1 MKINVPKAIDINIKN
16 SESVNRLSFAAK
28 NGGVMAAV
36 MIPSHKP
43 IFNKLHL
50 AYNLKRALES
60 DFNLLI
66 AIEGIHENRLSNI
79 SILKKRGASAI
90 YINSDEDMNLIKRV
104 FEYAEFL
111 NIPVFVN
118 CNSKSLSGIMNDSE
132 TAYSLGISGIPN
144 YAESTEVAKIYELS
158 RHFDAKIVFLSIT
171 TKESLE
177 ILKNKNK
184 NIYIDVAI
192 DNLYFT
198 DEMLKEFNTTYKTF
212 PPLRS
217 EEDKNALLKACEKGL
232 IDFISSNHIAA
243 NNKDLPIEEAE
254 CGISKL
260 DIFTQLAYSLP
271 LKKETVTNLI
281 STNPAKLFN
290 IQINDYIALE
300 KGEFEINTENFASK
314 GKNCPYKKINY
325 KIVE

>member
-144 YAESTEVAKIYELS
+144 YAESTEAVSYTHLT
-158 RHFDAKIVFLSIT
+158 LPT
-171 TKESLE
+171 
-177 ILKNKNK
+177 
-184 NIYIDVAI
+184 
-192 DNLYFT
+192 
-198 DEMLKEFNTTYKTF
+198 
-212 PPLRS
+212 
-217 EEDKNALLKACEKGL
+217 
-232 IDFISSNHIAA
+232 IA
-243 NNKDLPIEEAE
+243 
-254 CGISKL
+254 
-260 DIFTQLAYSLP
+260 
-271 LKKETVTNLI
+271 
-281 STNPAKLFN
+281 
-290 IQINDYIALE
+290 
-300 KGEFEINTENFASK
+300 
-314 GKNCPYKKINY
+314 
-325 KIVE
+325 